1 MFVLSVMHLPT
12 FSMKRLAKS
21 DTRGKFT
28 PLMPILENN
37 ENLKLIIYDSLIGG
51 KKQKLNLE

>member
-21 DTRGKFT
+21 DTREKFT
-28 PLMPILENN
+28 SLMPILENN

-51 KKQKLNLE
+51 KKQKVNQE